1 MDVAYYLNSNRLPL
15 MEPEMDATTGQ
26 PLQPQRPRVVLC
38 PMFLSAR
45 REQYNS
51 YHMFYMFADPKADY
65 MIGAPP

>member
-1 MDVAYYLNSNRLPL
+1 
-15 MEPEMDATTGQ
+15 MEPEMDATTG
-26 PLQPQRPRVVLC
+26 LQLPPQRPRVVLC

-51 YHMFYMFADPKADY
+51 YHMFYIFADPKADY